1 MRTAVNRL
9 HLSDHQPTWW
19 LGHAAAGVAGTLVLV
34 YLAAVL
40 LVVAVRIL
48 V

>member
-1 MRTAVNRL
+1 MRTTMNRL

-19 LGHAAAGVAGTLVLV
+19 LGHVAAGVAGTVVLL
-34 YLAAVL
+34 YLGAVL
-40 LVVAVRIL
+40 LVVVARLL

>member
-1 MRTAVNRL
+1 VRTAVHRL

-19 LGHAAAGVAGTLVLV
+19 LAHAAAGVAGALVVV

-40 LVVAVRIL
+40 LVAAGRL
-48 V
+48 LL

>member
-1 MRTAVNRL
+1 MNRL

-19 LGHAAAGVAGTLVLV
+19 LGHAAAGVAGTLVLLYV
-34 YLAAVL
+34 GAVL
-40 LVVAVRIL
+40 LVVLARLL